1 MGRKKPSHGTFHGTA
16 VMCITPRYHP
26 NCTKLFPAPVPLD
39 APITWDRS
47 GGDYSCS
54 PPLLKSD
61 SAPLRT
67 HRLSP
72 APGSLEQPP
81 AMRTLFPRIYTKEY
95 SGFCAF
101 CQYVFYGMPSPS
113 SPYGLDSSPRGRAFG
128 RSGRSCWTRKFFAS
142 EAEVLRAYS
151 NTSSFSRA
159 MSRSIRATRLNGV
172 IR

>member
-39 APITWDRS
+39 APITWDRT

-72 APGSLEQPP
+72 APALWNSRPRCALFFLAFIPKNIAVFVRFVNMFFTGYPLRQALMDLTALPEGEPLAGP
-81 AMRTLFPRIYTKEY
+81 A
-95 SGFCAF
+95 
-101 CQYVFYGMPSPS
+101 
-113 SPYGLDSSPRGRAFG
+113 GRE
-128 RSGRSCWTRKFFAS
+128 SFFAS
-142 EAEVLRAYS
+142 EAEVLRAHS
-151 NTSSFSRA
+151 NTSSFNRA
-159 MSRSIRATRLNGV
+159 MSRSIRATRLKGV
-172 IR
+172 MR